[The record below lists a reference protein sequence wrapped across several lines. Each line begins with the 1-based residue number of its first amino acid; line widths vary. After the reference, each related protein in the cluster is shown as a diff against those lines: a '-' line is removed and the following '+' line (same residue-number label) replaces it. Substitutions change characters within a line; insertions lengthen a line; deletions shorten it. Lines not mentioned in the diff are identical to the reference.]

1 MFSLAAFDAL
11 FQAERDAEGAAEW
24 RGMYWGDR
32 HRFTNFQAR
41 RREVLGLKSAL
52 QKSKYRPASQIDCKP
67 CVILFLLLLLLL
79 LLLCVCVWG
88 GEASFVLGPV
98 STLSRCPT

>member
-79 LLLCVCVWG
+79 LCVGGGKLLLFW
-88 GEASFVLGPV
+88 AR
-98 STLSRCPT
+98 SRHSLAVRHNSSP